1 MILSKEIK
9 DVVEKMKRAS
19 DKTSEV
25 YSVRSCGRNTEIT
38 VLGEDNK
45 GRKFC
50 RVITCSAN
58 VTKLVWRNLTKRP
71 KARSIITPCFFYCY
85 LTSSVILP
93 SFIFIVTVES
103 ILSQSWYFIIDWP
116 KAELFLDTF
125 SLYFNV
131 LH

>member
-1 MILSKEIK
+1 MFMTKEIEMIVK
-9 DVVEKMKRAS
+9 KMERPS
-19 DKTSEV
+19 DKSSKI
-25 YSVRSCGRNTEIT
+25 YAVRTCGKNTEIT

-58 VTKLVWRNLTKRP
+58 VTKLVWHNLTEKS

-85 LTSSVILP
+85 LTSSVISP

-103 ILSQSWYFIIDWP
+103 ILS
-116 KAELFLDTF
+116 
-125 SLYFNV
+125 
-131 LH
+131 